1 MAKARGNRR
10 RARKRH
16 AGAAAHSP
24 SSAFPDDSAPFA
36 QRVDFV
42 FLCVLV
48 CFFLSGLAALLY
60 QAAWLRQF
68 SITFGTSHVAVVAVL
83 AAYMGGL
90 AAGASLASRLI
101 NRARRP
107 VLVYGSLEA
116 AIAISALL
124 VPSLVAAA
132 QFLLVMIIGVSPA
145 VPGEGGPWQ
154 TIYYMGVAFLVLAI
168 PTALMGATLPLLARY
183 AVRTDREVGPKIGL
197 LYAVNTVGAVVGAV
211 LSGFI
216 LLPHFGLRGTV
227 YFGVALNAIVFAVA
241 IALQAQARGKAD
253 SALVSVSDLESRLAI
268 AESSLPRISRAP
280 NNWSDRRR
288 WILPIMTLSGALT
301 FTYEVL
307 WTRLLTHAF
316 GGSIY
321 AFATMLAAFLTGIA
335 IGGVVAGRLAGARRQ
350 SLTYFAAAQLMIAVA
365 SIATF
370 SLLGLLVPDSRNLG
384 PNALFAGAVMV
395 PACFFIGAT
404 FPLAVRI
411 LTDNHESASVETA
424 RLYTWNT
431 LGAII
436 GSVSAGFILLP
447 SYGFE
452 GALKLAALSNI
463 ALAFLVLFLAEQ
475 KKPAFQIWIAVFA
488 VTVAAVYHPSR
499 PDAVLY
505 ANAVSSDTEGPG
517 TEIFYA
523 VGRSSTVLVRDAGGV
538 LEMSTDGLPESS
550 IIRRGAPPAKH
561 SQLWMTTLPVI
572 ARPDAKSLLMI
583 GLGGG
588 VALESAPSS
597 LDTIDVVELEGEV
610 VRANERLRE
619 IRRIDPLSDPR
630 VRVVI
635 NDARNALVRTSRRYD
650 IIVSQ
655 PSHPWTAGAS
665 HLYTQEFLT
674 LAKSR
679 LSENG
684 VFLQWINAQYV
695 DAELLRSLT
704 ATVASVFSSVRLYQ
718 PFPDVLFFLASDGA
732 LEPEASLAATGRPVK
747 NDRTRFRRAGVNG
760 VEDLLAAL
768 ALDREGVRNFSS
780 GAPLSTDDRNLMLTR
795 TKPDGTGLSL
805 SDLADLLAPFDPLQ
819 PHKGGLLDRLGSSVD
834 MAYLADQMIRTG
846 FRRRAFALARMYDE
860 TAAGPLI
867 DGLGYEF
874 FGQRTEAAESL
885 IQAITRDQSLD
896 SARFVLLKPYL
907 PQLARGRASSA
918 ALAIAS
924 GLDDE
929 PTMVIE
935 AWLYGAAG
943 EWIKLSDYDERL
955 ASIDVAKPW
964 SPFAAK
970 LRADWRIAF
979 AQARKDPRFAREA
992 LDILDD
998 ELATNWN
1005 VDLFILRA
1013 GCGAIIGDDDVFRES
1028 AWAAALSLTRRFDRA
1043 EKRQYRSSAEE
1054 LQSTVFRLEG
1064 LKSQLKR
1071 ITSDER
1077 RTDEVRRK
1085 VDEALGVLKAEIA
1098 AS

>member
-1 MAKARGNRR
+1 MSRSTSRYNARVAEPKWQRIWEERGAFRATRDPAKPKYYVLEMFPYPSGRIHIGHVRNYAMGDVIARYKRARGFNVLHPMGWDAFGLPAENAAMQTGDHPGDWTWANIRAMRGQLKQMGLSIDWDREFATCDVGYYRWQQKLFLDFWKKGFVERR
-10 RARKRH
+10 E
-16 AGAAAHSP
+16 SYVNWDP
-24 SSAFPDDSAPFA
+24 
-36 QRVDFV
+36 VDM
-42 FLCVLV
+42 
-48 CFFLSGLAALLY
+48 
-60 QAAWLRQF
+60 
-68 SITFGTSHVAVVAVL
+68 TVL
-83 AAYMGGL
+83 ANEQVIDGRGWR
-90 AAGASLASRLI
+90 S
-101 NRARRP
+101 
-107 VLVYGSLEA
+107 
-116 AIAISALL
+116 
-124 VPSLVAAA
+124 
-132 QFLLVMIIGVSPA
+132 
-145 VPGEGGPWQ
+145 
-154 TIYYMGVAFLVLAI
+154 
-168 PTALMGATLPLLARY
+168 
-183 AVRTDREVGPKIGL
+183 
-197 LYAVNTVGAVVGAV
+197 GAVVERKK
-211 LSGFI
+211 LSQWFLKI
-216 LLPHFGLRGTV
+216 TD
-227 YFGVALNAIVFAVA
+227 
-241 IALQAQARGKAD
+241 KA
-253 SALVSVSDLESRLAI
+253 
-268 AESSLPRISRAP
+268 
-280 NNWSDRRR
+280 
-288 WILPIMTLSGALT
+288 
-301 FTYEVL
+301 
-307 WTRLLTHAF
+307 
-316 GGSIY
+316 
-321 AFATMLAAFLTGIA
+321 
-335 IGGVVAGRLAGARRQ
+335 
-350 SLTYFAAAQLMIAVA
+350 
-365 SIATF
+365 
-370 SLLGLLVPDSRNLG
+370 
-384 PNALFAGAVMV
+384 
-395 PACFFIGAT
+395 
-404 FPLAVRI
+404 
-411 LTDNHESASVETA
+411 
-424 RLYTWNT
+424 
-431 LGAII
+431 
-436 GSVSAGFILLP
+436 
-447 SYGFE
+447 
-452 GALKLAALSNI
+452 
-463 ALAFLVLFLAEQ
+463 
-475 KKPAFQIWIAVFA
+475 
-488 VTVAAVYHPSR
+488 
-499 PDAVLY
+499 
-505 ANAVSSDTEGPG
+505 
-517 TEIFYA
+517 
-523 VGRSSTVLVRDAGGV
+523 
-538 LEMSTDGLPESS
+538 
-550 IIRRGAPPAKH
+550 
-561 SQLWMTTLPVI
+561 
-572 ARPDAKSLLMI
+572 
-583 GLGGG
+583 
-588 VALESAPSS
+588 
-597 LDTIDVVELEGEV
+597 
-610 VRANERLRE
+610 
-619 IRRIDPLSDPR
+619 
-630 VRVVI
+630 
-635 NDARNALVRTSRRYD
+635 
-650 IIVSQ
+650 
-655 PSHPWTAGAS
+655 
-665 HLYTQEFLT
+665 
-674 LAKSR
+674 
-679 LSENG
+679 
-684 VFLQWINAQYV
+684 
-695 DAELLRSLT
+695 
-704 ATVASVFSSVRLYQ
+704 
-718 PFPDVLFFLASDGA
+718 
-732 LEPEASLAATGRPVK
+732 
-747 NDRTRFRRAGVNG
+747 
-760 VEDLLAAL
+760 EDLLAAL

-874 FGQRTEAAESL
+874 FGQRTEAAELL